1 VTKGES
7 QNRRWIILTLLLAAT
22 VAVRMPFFLSGVQ
35 GADAAYH
42 ARAAVVILNGGL
54 LYRDVPYVYPPLY
67 AYTEALAIAIFGNTP
82 IGWKAISQV
91 YDLGSVVLI
100 FLISSRIFDQ
110 KKAFFASLLYGL
122 SPLPLIATTVYACF
136 DSTAVFWMLASIL
149 LLLNKKNG
157 PSAIALGIGT
167 AYKYFP
173 LLLLPILV
181 VHLSGKRSRILYIL
195 NSIATVAII
204 QFPFV
209 LSDFPAWLSNVLLFH
224 IERPAF
230 GATIYNLLSLHPTV
244 LDAQTSLTI
253 LSPISLALIFLLTIF
268 DGDRSENALL
278 KKAALVMVTAVFF
291 NKVVLFYALWFV
303 PLVCTFILAQRRRQL
318 VPAFVSIVTLQVAL
332 LIAGYFYL
340 ATMTDSVIVLVM
352 GYVYLLTSGLLLVW
366 LLRERLLSVIQ
377 QRRRKGLESQAAFA
391 SK

>member
-1 VTKGES
+1 MTKGES

-303 PLVCTFILAQRRRQL
+303 PLICTFILAQRRRQL

>member
-1 VTKGES
+1 MTEEES

-303 PLVCTFILAQRRRQL
+303 PLICTFILAQRRRQL

-391 SK
+391 PK

>member
-303 PLVCTFILAQRRRQL
+303 PLICTFILAQRRRQL

-391 SK
+391 PK